1 MNNRFAGA
9 FQQPAAPRRSV
20 PFCRQ
25 GKKHVG
31 VYVTPDVARQLR
43 VLAAQKDTS
52 VQQLIEEAIE
62 MLVSEQQRC

>member
-1 MNNRFAGA
+1 MSNRFAGA

-31 VYVTPDVARQLR
+31 VYVDPAMARQLR
-43 VLAAQKDTS
+43 VIAAQEDTS
-52 VQQLIEEAIE
+52 AQTLIVEAIE
-62 MLVSEQQRC
+62 MLFQSRRG